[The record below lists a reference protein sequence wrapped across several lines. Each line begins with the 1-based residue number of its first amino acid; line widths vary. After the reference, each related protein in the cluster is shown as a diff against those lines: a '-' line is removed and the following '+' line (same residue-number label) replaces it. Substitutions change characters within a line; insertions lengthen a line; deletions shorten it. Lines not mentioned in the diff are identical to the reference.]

1 MVFNN
6 TFFCKPPVLIYL
18 HAREL
23 FLFLFSSADFLQNN
37 IFFINKPPRITI
49 GVSTSLDPDQERHSA
64 GLHLGS
70 NCLQKAI
77 GRRQNS
83 QLACKELNQVNT
95 LVFNILSNIG
105 SFQLRYTCL
114 LLRDVY
120 HKYSDTLNTFRH
132 AMPFKQAK
140 VIFK

>member
-1 MVFNN
+1 MVFND

-23 FLFLFSSADFLQNN
+23 FLFLF
-37 IFFINKPPRITI
+37 IFINKPPRITI
-49 GVSTSLDPDQERHSA
+49 GVSTSLDPDQERRSA

-120 HKYSDTLNTFRH
+120 HKYSDTLNTF
-132 AMPFKQAK
+132 
-140 VIFK
+140 